1 MIMKEE
7 LKKRTK
13 DFAIAVIAMTEEL
26 PRKNSTFAITNQ
38 IIRSST
44 SIGANY
50 RSALRGRSKAEFI
63 AKLGIVV
70 EESDET
76 LYWLEIIQESNLSN
90 SDRIKDLWKEGN
102 ELTAIFVSML
112 KTAKLNRDNAWGRKS
127 YILFLILFQTS

>member
-1 MIMKEE
+1 MKEE

-38 IIRSST
+38 IIRSSS

-70 EESDET
+70 EEADET
-76 LYWLEIIQESNLSN
+76 LYWLEIIQESNLST
-90 SDRIKDLWKEGN
+90 SDRIKGLWKEGN

-112 KTAKLNRDNAWGRKS
+112 KTAKLNRDNSQGLKS
-127 YILFLILFQTS
+127 

>member
-1 MIMKEE
+1 MKDE

-13 DFAIAVIAMTEEL
+13 EFAVAIIKMTEEL

-44 SIGANY
+44 SVGANY
-50 RSALRGRSKAEFI
+50 RAALRGRSKAEFI

-70 EESDET
+70 EEADESV
-76 LYWLEIIQESNLSN
+76 YWLEIIQESNLATEEL
-90 SDRIKDLWKEGN
+90 IKNLWKEAN

-112 KTAKLNRDNAWGRKS
+112 KTSKINLANSKG
-127 YILFLILFQTS
+127 

>member
-1 MIMKEE
+1 MKEE

-13 DFAIAVIAMTEEL
+13 LFAIAVINMTEEL

-38 IIRSST
+38 IIRSPT

-50 RSALRGRSKAEFI
+50 RAALRGRSKADFI

-112 KTAKLNRDNAWGRKS
+112 KTAKLNRDND
-127 YILFLILFQTS
+127 